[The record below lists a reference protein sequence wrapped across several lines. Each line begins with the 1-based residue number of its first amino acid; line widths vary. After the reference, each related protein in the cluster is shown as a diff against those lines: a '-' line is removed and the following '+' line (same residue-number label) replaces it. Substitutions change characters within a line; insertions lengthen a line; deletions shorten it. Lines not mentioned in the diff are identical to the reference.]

1 MTTIET
7 RTAEITAAL
16 HDLAKKSTITTEDL
30 PEVLQNSAI
39 AGVEAVQNAIH
50 AIGYHMSLEQAARF
64 FATVYT
70 EQDRDAFLA
79 AYEAAAPSCYDQEA
93 DLETSAPWC
102 CPWLT
107 GAMGAEEGDTPES
120 LGRKAALIDY
130 RDLEICFGAGE
141 DSLSARTE
149 SAIRDFLL
157 YAASIPAFLEPEADI
172 LSKAK
177 TEISEAAS
185 LDDEERERLT
195 SEIVKDCIN
204 TIMPRV
210 AMREGH

>member
-130 RDLEICFGAGE
+130 RGPRDLLRGRRRQPFRPDGKRHPR
-141 DSLSARTE
+141 L
-149 SAIRDFLL
+149 
-157 YAASIPAFLEPEADI
+157 PALCRQHPG
-172 LSKAK
+172 L
-177 TEISEAAS
+177 
-185 LDDEERERLT
+185 
-195 SEIVKDCIN
+195 
-204 TIMPRV
+204 P
-210 AMREGH
+210 